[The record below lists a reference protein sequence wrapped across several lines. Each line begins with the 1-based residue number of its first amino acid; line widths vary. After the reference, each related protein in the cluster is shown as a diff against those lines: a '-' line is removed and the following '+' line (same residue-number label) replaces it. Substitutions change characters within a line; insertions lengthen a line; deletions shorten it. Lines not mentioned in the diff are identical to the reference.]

1 MSRGHG
7 RVIASTVAGRGRV
20 MTRLEKAHLIDEV
33 FDHVGVDLL
42 QGRKQANVRGWS
54 KGESK

>member
-1 MSRGHG
+1 VHSG
-7 RVIASTVAGRGRV
+7 GRGRV